1 MKPWVI
7 PEDVLTG
14 CETSSLDLVTQCLN
28 VPHQQQQSVP
38 QRLKSAP
45 GCVVTNSTFSY
56 SLPILPCSQFN
67 GTRLWRCRITGALF
81 QVLCIIARLC
91 FQYGRHARGIQEILT
106 VFFLPPEVS
115 STSPPLHTVWKSIAS
130 SWVTWWFAKIN
141 LRPTE
146 SLAPCPSQTPPTPEL
161 FLLTLPELC
170 SALPAGNRELPPES
184 HRLTKPDRL
193 RHYLHDRHQ

>member
-14 CETSSLDLVTQCLN
+14 CETSSLDLVTQRLN
-28 VPHQQQQSVP
+28 VPQQQQQSVP

-81 QVLCIIARLC
+81 QVL
-91 FQYGRHARGIQEILT
+91 Y
-106 VFFLPPEVS
+106 
-115 STSPPLHTVWKSIAS
+115 AS
-130 SWVTWWFAKIN
+130 SPDFAFSMGGMSGGFRRSWQCFFYHLK
-141 LRPTE
+141 
-146 SLAPCPSQTPPTPEL
+146 
-161 FLLTLPELC
+161 
-170 SALPAGNRELPPES
+170 SAAHHPHCTQCERVLLPPES
-184 HRLTKPDRL
+184 PDGL
-193 RHYLHDRHQ
+193 PKSIWGHLPSIPYPEINLVWDPWVLSQ